1 MGRVSATRIGTLCRN
16 PETKRSTLTMF
27 PEQYEHLQIMSHAV
41 IGFPNLEENEKAI
54 AGLADAGVHLI
65 ELQVPFSDPVADGHT
80 LVNACYEA
88 LKHGGSVQATLDLAQ
103 RVCTR
108 HPEVTFVLM
117 SYLNPLYRY
126 GLERLFEAAVAAGIK
141 GMIVP
146 DWPVEEIEPWLPKLD
161 ALGLSPI
168 LMVTPNT
175 ALDRVARI
183 ARASRGMIYVVS
195 RMGVTGHETQWGDK
209 FQRYIAEIRKHT
221 DLPLAVGFGVRTL
234 TDLNALEGKAEVAAF
249 CSQYI
254 EWQRDEGSDIAASK
268 MKSIV
273 QALGDS

>member
-1 MGRVSATRIGTLCRN
+1 
-16 PETKRSTLTMF
+16 MF
-27 PEQYEHLQIMSHAV
+27 PAQYDNLQIMSHAV
-41 IGFPNLEENEKAI
+41 VGFPSLEENEKAI
-54 AGLADAGVHLI
+54 AGLAEAGVKLI

-88 LKHGGSVQATLDLAQ
+88 LKHGGSVQATLDLAKV
-103 RVCTR
+103 VCAR

-126 GLERLFEAAVAAGIK
+126 GLQELFEQASAAGIK

-146 DWPVEEIEPWLPKLD
+146 DWPVEEIEPWLPTLDKLD
-161 ALGLSPI
+161 LSPI

-175 ALDRVARI
+175 AAERVEKI

-195 RMGVTGHETQWGDK
+195 RMGVTGHETQWGEK
-209 FQRYIAEIRKHT
+209 FQNYIAEIRKHT
-221 DLPLAVGFGVRTL
+221 NLPLAVGFGVRTAD
-234 TDLNALEGKAEVAAF
+234 DLNALTGKAEVAAF

-254 EWQRDEGSDIAASK
+254 EWQRDEGSEVAAKK
-268 MKSIV
+268 METVIQSI
-273 QALGDS
+273 DSTQT